1 MGNYQVDKNGF
12 YGEFGGA
19 YVPEILYK
27 CVKDLQD
34 AYLPIIKKWNW
45 REFIGV
51 RMLWGDL
58 SDKNNPMLPENAGNS
73 RLMYFP
79 EGANVMDP
87 KKPYAE
93 IVVGIHN
100 IFRFFNAEYV
110 RRLNYTELPS
120 SPRWGMRYVISLHF

>member
-1 MGNYQVDKNGF
+1 
-12 YGEFGGA
+12 
-19 YVPEILYK
+19 
-27 CVKDLQD
+27 
-34 AYLPIIKKWNW
+34 
-45 REFIGV
+45 
-51 RMLWGDL
+51 MLWGDL

-120 SPRWGMRYVISLHF
+120 SPRWGMRYTISLHF

>member
-1 MGNYQVDKNGF
+1 
-12 YGEFGGA
+12 
-19 YVPEILYK
+19 
-27 CVKDLQD
+27 
-34 AYLPIIKKWNW
+34 
-45 REFIGV
+45 
-51 RMLWGDL
+51 
-58 SDKNNPMLPENAGNS
+58 MLPENAGNS